1 MFSSK
6 TRYALRAVIYLSVN
20 EKNGEKIGIRDISNN
35 LDIPTPFLAKIM
47 QSLAR
52 QKVLVSS
59 KGPGG
64 GFALAKPSDKITIM
78 EIIEK
83 TEGKDFF
90 DKCLIGIKSCS
101 EGKVRCPFFKE
112 YNKIRDQ
119 LKNLFKEQTMQD
131 LIDDFNL
138 SSEKFKI

>member
-6 TRYALRAVIYLSVN
+6 TRYALRAVIYLSIN
-20 EKNGEKIGIRDISNN
+20 EKNGKKIGIRDISSN

-47 QSLAR
+47 QNLAR
-52 QKVLVSS
+52 QKVLISS
-59 KGPGG
+59 KGPKG
-64 GFALAKPSDKITIM
+64 GFALAKPADKITIM

-112 YNKIRDQ
+112 YNKVRDQ
-119 LKNLFKEQTMQD
+119 LKELFRKQSMQQLKDD
-131 LIDDFNL
+131 LNL
-138 SSEKFKI
+138 SGEKFKI